1 MKQSF
6 SKGSYGFDADFLT
19 NSSLDF
25 IELKD
30 QDGNARILIV
40 PELQGRVMTSSASG
54 KAGKSFGWINYS
66 YIESGEKNKQ
76 FNPYGGEERLWLGPE
91 GGDFSI
97 YFQQGSEQVFSNWCV
112 PEELDT
118 EPFDLISQDAHSVF
132 FKKEFSLVNAA
143 GTILHIGIERK
154 VRLMNPD
161 QVRNALN
168 LTIDQSLKM
177 VAYESH
183 NTLINQGD
191 SGWDAQSG
199 FLSLWVLSM
208 FNPSKEGVVCI
219 PFKPGPENE
228 LGPIVNDDYFGKVP
242 ANRLKI
248 LKEAIIF
255 KTDGAFRSKIGVT
268 PQRAL
273 QWSLAYDPGNNTLT
287 VLWYSDQEK
296 AGPYVNSKWGK
307 QDDPLVGDVINS
319 YNDGPTADGSVMGPF
334 FEIESS
340 SPAAMLTPGEKL
352 THIQRIFHIT
362 GNEDA
367 LNEITLHLA
376 NTSIAEL
383 KGAFK

>member
-143 GTILHIGIERK
+143 GTILQ
-154 VRLMNPD
+154 NC
-161 QVRNALN
+161 
-168 LTIDQSLKM
+168 IDVTKK
-177 VAYESH
+177 Y
-183 NTLINQGD
+183 
-191 SGWDAQSG
+191 
-199 FLSLWVLSM
+199 VL
-208 FNPSKEGVVCI
+208 PV
-219 PFKPGPENE
+219 
-228 LGPIVNDDYFGKVP
+228 
-242 ANRLKI
+242 
-248 LKEAIIF
+248 
-255 KTDGAFRSKIGVT
+255 
-268 PQRAL
+268 
-273 QWSLAYDPGNNTLT
+273 
-287 VLWYSDQEK
+287 
-296 AGPYVNSKWGK
+296 
-307 QDDPLVGDVINS
+307 
-319 YNDGPTADGSVMGPF
+319 
-334 FEIESS
+334 
-340 SPAAMLTPGEKL
+340 
-352 THIQRIFHIT
+352 
-362 GNEDA
+362 
-367 LNEITLHLA
+367 
-376 NTSIAEL
+376 
-383 KGAFK
+383 